1 MLNSLESLPHM
12 EDRIEK
18 TMIRH
23 NPEMFLNMGCTA
35 HFIQEKNQTLL
46 FPPEVSEFTLELDQ

>member
-18 TMIRH
+18 KMIRH
-23 NPEMFLNMGCTA
+23 NPEMFLIMGCTA
-35 HFIQEKNQTLL
+35 YFAQEKNQILL
-46 FPPEVSEFTLELDQ
+46 FPPEVSEFTLELD